1 MLVRDVMSKTLTT
14 IAPTGTC
21 FEAVQRMHAGRIHHL
36 PVVAAAD
43 RLVGI
48 VTDRDLRHH
57 LFAPAVFPVLD
68 LTPVDTLLGAM
79 RVSNVMVTDVVT
91 VRPEQSL
98 GEAAGLMMTKRVGS
112 LPVVEDGRL
121 VGIITETDMLR
132 TIIRGDVGAAC
143 ADIIVAL
150 PWGPGPALSAR
161 DVLEGRWR

>member
-1 MLVRDVMSKTLTT
+1 MLVRDVMSRKLTT

-21 FEAVQRMHAGRIHHL
+21 FEAVQRMHMGRIHHL

-57 LFAPAVFPVLD
+57 LFSPAVFPVLGV
-68 LTPVDTLLGAM
+68 TPVDTLLGAM
-79 RVSNVMVTDVVT
+79 RVSDVMVTDVVT
-91 VRPEQSL
+91 VRPDQPL
-98 GEAAGLMMTKRVGS
+98 GEAARLMMTRRVGS
-112 LPVVEDGRL
+112 LPVIEEGRL

-132 TIIRGDVGAAC
+132 TIVRGDVGAAC

-150 PWGPGPALSAR
+150 PWGPGPISVPDALG
-161 DVLEGRWR
+161 GRWR